1 MAFLNRDMDR
11 MSVHEIGVYALTLLN
26 HEKVLI
32 VMPVKRRRFAG
43 LEKHFPDFDAFV
55 FEQQL
60 GCHVAK
66 FVITELF
73 SDCGSFITFPISPV
87 PRPSRFAGLRR
98 YPISANGTLALEL
111 GDRVLGDAQF
121 EKNFVGVLS
130 QTRGVPINRRRR
142 AFEADGRRH
151 VLHCSEPRV
160 FVGHDALPMHGL
172 GVNEEIVE

>member
-43 LEKHFPDFDAFV
+43 L
-55 FEQQL
+55 
-60 GCHVAK
+60 
-66 FVITELF
+66 
-73 SDCGSFITFPISPV
+73 
-87 PRPSRFAGLRR
+87 RR
-98 YPISANGTLALEL
+98 YPTSANGTLALEL

-172 GVNEEIVE
+172 GIHEEIVE

>member
-1 MAFLNRDMDR
+1 MAFLNRDMDG

-43 LEKHFPDFDAFV
+43 L
-55 FEQQL
+55 
-60 GCHVAK
+60 
-66 FVITELF
+66 
-73 SDCGSFITFPISPV
+73 
-87 PRPSRFAGLRR
+87 RR
-98 YPISANGTLALEL
+98 YPTSANGTLALEL

-130 QTRGVPINRRRR
+130 QTRGVPINRRQR

>member
-43 LEKHFPDFDAFV
+43 L
-55 FEQQL
+55 
-60 GCHVAK
+60 
-66 FVITELF
+66 
-73 SDCGSFITFPISPV
+73 
-87 PRPSRFAGLRR
+87 RR
-98 YPISANGTLALEL
+98 YPTSANGTLALEL

-130 QTRGVPINRRRR
+130 QTRGVPINRCRR